1 MRIFTVNRESGS
13 SLKCKAKPVCTRS
26 SRSRIAYAASLFSIA
41 MVAVSSLTGQTAPRA
56 AATPQSSQGGQT
68 LCQPQVIG
76 NRRIPKESILSRL
89 FSRQND
95 LYDPAVVERDFNS
108 LWNTGYFENI
118 QIERV
123 DTPKCIQLVIV
134 VSEKP
139 TIREINY
146 KGLNA
151 VTLSDVL
158 DRYKKAKVGVS
169 VESQYDPTKIAR
181 AVVVLKD
188 LLAEHGH
195 QFATITPEVK
205 KIPPASVAITF
216 NLKEGPTVKV
226 GKIAFQGNNSLN
238 DRTLRGAMKNLKP
251 IGIPHSIILENLF
264 ARTFD
269 ASKLD
274 EDTERVRQAYRDR
287 GYFKAQTSDATTHVR
302 DVGGLNPLTLR
313 PSKGKRIDILMPVEE
328 GERYRL
334 AGITFTGNAH
344 APNVKALRAQFAQK
358 DGEWFNAT
366 MFSKGLDQLRKS
378 YGSLGYINMVG
389 QPDPKTDE
397 VNKTITLNIDIDE
410 GKPFYVS
417 RIEFVGNSIT
427 RDKVIRRELL
437 LEEGHIYNS
446 QLWELSILRLNQL
459 NYFETLKADQD
470 SESRQNA
477 DDATVDLL
485 LKLKEKG
492 KNSIGLNGGI
502 SGLSGTFIGLN
513 YETNNFLGL
522 GETLSVQANIGDL
535 SRTISFGFT
544 EPYLR
549 DKPISVGAQVFA
561 TKYDFNPS
569 KSQSTTGATGNLS
582 QAQQSLLT
590 NYNTS
595 TTGLT
600 LSASEPLRHLFART
614 GVTRV
619 GVSYSLSRSTV
630 TAFNANTTNVFQS
643 LAFRSGVAGQ
653 NQLNGIITSVVTPSF
668 SFSSLD
674 RAVGPHNGKDFNV
687 SVQIAGV
694 GGNVKYISPIAS
706 YRQFFPI
713 KGLKINREG
722 HNVLGYRIQLA
733 HTNGFGGEVAP
744 PTHRFY
750 SGGEQDLRGFDTR
763 SVGPYTF
770 IPNKI
775 EFTLTNPDGTAVP
788 LNPANPAL
796 GNVQVPLPI
805 YRLVSIGGDTQ
816 LVTNLEYRIPIISQ
830 VTFAFFTD
838 FGLTFDAQRG
848 QLRQS
853 TAGQSLIDGAQYGC
867 PVIVNQSCFGGGSV
881 KFPDLLAI
889 VPGTNFVPRMS
900 NGAELQV
907 ILPIINAP
915 FRIFYAYNSL
925 RLFED
930 VPQKLAVPNSGPD
943 AVNTFKSYFPTNG
956 SGQFSYQQ
964 ALQFYGADYI
974 LREPRKT
981 FRLTVS
987 TTF

>member
-13 SLKCKAKPVCTRS
+13 SLKSKAEPVCTCS
-26 SRSRIAYAASLFSIA
+26 SRSRIAHAALFLA
-41 MVAVSSLTGQTAPRA
+41 VVAGFSSLPAQVNRSAVI
-56 AATPQSSQGGQT
+56 PQNSQGPET

-76 NRRIPKESILSRL
+76 NRRIPKESVLARL

-95 LYDPAVVERDFNS
+95 QYDPAVVERDFNS
-108 LWNTGYFENI
+108 LWNTGYFEDI

-123 DTPKCIQLVIV
+123 DTPKCVQLVIYV
-134 VSEKP
+134 REKP

-158 DRYKKAKVGVS
+158 ERYKKAKVGVS

-216 NLKEGPTVKV
+216 NIKEGPTVKV

-287 GYFKAQTSDATTHVR
+287 GYFKAQTSEPTTHVR
-302 DVGGLNPLTLR
+302 DAGGLNPFTLR

-328 GERYRL
+328 GERYKL
-334 AGITFTGNAH
+334 AAITFTGNAH
-344 APNVKALRAQFAQK
+344 VPNVKALRAVFTEK

-366 MFSKGLDQLRKS
+366 QFSKGLDNLRKQ
-378 YGSLGYINMVG
+378 YGALGYINMVG
-389 QPDPKTDE
+389 NPAPKIDDA
-397 VNKTITLNIDIDE
+397 NKTITLNIDIDE

-417 RIEFVGNSIT
+417 RIEFQGNTIT

-477 DDATVDLL
+477 DDQTVDLL

-502 SGLSGTFIGLN
+502 SGLTGTFIGLN

-522 GETLSVQANIGDL
+522 GETLSLQANVGDL
-535 SRTISFGFT
+535 SRQVSFGFT

-561 TKYDFNPS
+561 QKYDFNPS

-582 QAQQSLLT
+582 AAQQSLLT

-600 LSASEPLRHLFART
+600 LTASEPLRHLFART

-619 GVSYSLSRSTV
+619 GVSYSLSRASV
-630 TAFNANTTNVFQS
+630 TTFNQNTTNVFQS

-653 NQLNGIITSVVTPSF
+653 NQLTGIITSVVTPSF

-674 RAVGPHNGKDFNV
+674 RPVGPHRGKDFNV
-687 SVQIAGV
+687 AVQIAGV

-706 YRQFFPI
+706 YRQFFPM
-713 KGLKINREG
+713 KGLKVNREG

-733 HTNGFGGEVAP
+733 HTTGFGGEVAP

-763 SVGPYTF
+763 SVSPYTF

-775 EFTLTNPDGTAVP
+775 EYTLTNPDGTSVP
-788 LNPANPAL
+788 INPSNPAL
-796 GNVQVPLPI
+796 GNVQIPLPI
-805 YRLVSIGGDTQ
+805 YRMVSIGGDTQ

-838 FGLTFDAQRG
+838 FGMTMDLQPG

-853 TAGQSLIDGAQYGC
+853 TAGQSLISGAQYGC
-867 PVIVNQSCFGGGSV
+867 QTIVNGACFGGSSV
-881 KFPDLLAI
+881 KFPEFLSI
-889 VPGTNFVPRMS
+889 VPGTNYVPRMS

-925 RLFED
+925 RLYES
-930 VPQKLAVPNSGPD
+930 VPQKLAVPNTGPD
-943 AVNTFKSYFPTNG
+943 AVNVFKSYFPSNG
-956 SGQFSYQQ
+956 AGQFSYQQ

>member
-1 MRIFTVNRESGS
+1 VRIFTVNRESGS
-13 SLKCKAKPVCTRS
+13 SLKSKAEPVCTCS
-26 SRSRIAYAASLFSIA
+26 SRSRIAHAALFLA
-41 MVAVSSLTGQTAPRA
+41 VVAGFSSLPAQVNRGA
-56 AATPQSSQGGQT
+56 AVPQNSQGPET

-76 NRRIPKESILSRL
+76 NRRIPKESVLARL

-108 LWNTGYFENI
+108 LWNTGYFEDI

-123 DTPKCIQLVIV
+123 DTPKCVQLVIYV
-134 VSEKP
+134 REKP

-158 DRYKKAKVGVS
+158 ERYKKAKVGVS

-216 NLKEGPTVKV
+216 NIKEGPTVKV
-226 GKIAFQGNNSLN
+226 GKIAFQGNNSLS

-287 GYFKAQTSDATTHVR
+287 GYFKAQTSEPTTHVR
-302 DVGGLNPLTLR
+302 DAGGLNPFTLR

-328 GERYRL
+328 GERYKL
-334 AGITFTGNAH
+334 AAITFTGNAH
-344 APNVKALRAQFAQK
+344 VPNVKALRAVFTEK
-358 DGEWFNAT
+358 DGDWFNAT
-366 MFSKGLDQLRKS
+366 QFSKGLDNLRKQ
-378 YGSLGYINMVG
+378 YGALGYINMVG
-389 QPDPKTDE
+389 NPVPKIDDA
-397 VNKTITLNIDIDE
+397 NKTITLNIDIDE

-417 RIEFVGNSIT
+417 RIEFQGNTIT

-477 DDATVDLL
+477 DDQTVDLL

-502 SGLSGTFIGLN
+502 SGLTGTFIGLN

-522 GETLSVQANIGDL
+522 GETLSLQANVGDL
-535 SRTISFGFT
+535 SRQISFGFT

-561 TKYDFNPS
+561 QKYDFNPS

-582 QAQQSLLT
+582 AAQQSLLT

-600 LSASEPLRHLFART
+600 LTASEPLRHLFART

-619 GVSYSLSRSTV
+619 GVSYSLSRASV
-630 TAFNANTTNVFQS
+630 TTFNQNTTNVFQS

-653 NQLNGIITSVVTPSF
+653 NQLTGIITSVVTPSF

-674 RAVGPHNGKDFNV
+674 RPVGPHHGKDFNLA
-687 SVQIAGV
+687 VQVAGV
-694 GGNVKYISPIAS
+694 GGNVKYISPVAS
-706 YRQFFPI
+706 YRQFFPM
-713 KGLKINREG
+713 KGLKVNREG
-722 HNVLGYRIQLA
+722 HNVLGYRIQVA
-733 HTNGFGGEVAP
+733 HITGFGGEVAP

-763 SVGPYTF
+763 SVSPYTF

-775 EFTLTNPDGTAVP
+775 EYTLTNPDGTSVP
-788 LNPANPAL
+788 INPSNPAL
-796 GNVQVPLPI
+796 GNVQIPLPI
-805 YRLVSIGGDTQ
+805 YRMVSIGGDTQ
-816 LVTNLEYRIPIISQ
+816 LITNLEYRIPIISQ

-838 FGLTFDAQRG
+838 FGMNFDAQPG

-853 TAGQSLIDGAQYGC
+853 TAGQSLISGAQYGC
-867 PVIVNQSCFGGGSV
+867 PTIVNGACFGGSSV
-881 KFPDLLAI
+881 KFPEYLAI
-889 VPGTNFVPRMS
+889 VPGTNYVPRMS

-925 RLFED
+925 RLYED
-930 VPQKLAVPNSGPD
+930 VPQKLAVPNTGPD
-943 AVNTFKSYFPTNG
+943 AVNVFKGYFPNNG
-956 SGQFSYQQ
+956 AGQFSYQQ

>member
-1 MRIFTVNRESGS
+1 VRIFIVNRESGS

-26 SRSRIAYAASLFSIA
+26 SRSRIAHAASVFA
-41 MVAVSSLTGQTAPRA
+41 FAVVAASSLAAQVTPGTATA
-56 AATPQSSQGGQT
+56 PQSSQGVET

-76 NRRIPKESILSRL
+76 NRRIPKESVLARL

-95 LYDPAVVERDFNS
+95 IYDPLVVERDFNS
-108 LWNTGYFENI
+108 LWNTGYFEDV

-123 DTPKCIQLVIV
+123 DTPKCVQLVIIV
-134 VSEKP
+134 KEKP

-146 KGLNA
+146 TGLNA
-151 VTLSDVL
+151 VTVSDVL
-158 DRYKKAKVGVS
+158 ERFKKAKVPLS

-195 QFATITPEVK
+195 QFSTITPEVK
-205 KIPPASVAITF
+205 TIPPASVSITF
-216 NLKEGPTVKV
+216 RIKEGPTVKV
-226 GKIAFQGNNSLN
+226 GKIAFQGNNNLS

-274 EDTERVRQAYRDR
+274 EDTERVRAAYQDR
-287 GYFKAQTSDATTHVR
+287 GYFKAQTSEPTTHVR
-302 DVGGLNPLTLR
+302 DAGGLSPFTLR

-328 GERYRL
+328 GERYKFG
-334 AGITFTGNAH
+334 GITFTGNTH
-344 APNVKALRAQFAQK
+344 VPNVKALRAQFAQK
-358 DGEWFNAT
+358 DGEYFNRT
-366 MFSKGLDQLRKS
+366 LFSKGLDQLRKS
-378 YGSLGYINMVG
+378 YGSLGYINMVAN
-389 QPDPKTDE
+389 PTPRFDE
-397 VNKTITLNIDIDE
+397 AKKLIYLDIDIDE

-417 RIEFVGNSIT
+417 RIEFQGNTIT
-427 RDKVIRRELL
+427 RDKVVRRELL
-437 LEEGHIYNS
+437 LEEGQIYNS

-459 NYFETLKADQD
+459 NYFDTLKVEQD

-477 DDATVDLL
+477 QDGTVDLL
-485 LKLKEKG
+485 LKLHEKG

-522 GETLSVQANIGDL
+522 GETLSVQANVGDL
-535 SRTISFGFT
+535 SRQISFGFT

-561 TKYDFNPS
+561 QKYDFNPS

-600 LSASEPLRHLFART
+600 LTASEPLRHLWAKT
-614 GVTRV
+614 GVTRI
-619 GVSYSLSRSTV
+619 GLSYSLSRSTV
-630 TAFNANTTNVFQS
+630 TAFNQNTTNVFQS

-668 SFSSLD
+668 TFSSLD
-674 RAVGPHNGKDFNV
+674 RAVGPHHGKDFNV
-687 SVQIAGV
+687 ALQVAGV
-694 GGNVKYISPIAS
+694 GGNVKYITPIAS
-706 YRQFFPI
+706 YRQFFPM
-713 KGLKINREG
+713 KGLKMNREG
-722 HNVLGYRIQLA
+722 HNVLGYRIQLS
-733 HTNGFGGEVAP
+733 HITGFGGEVAP

-770 IPNKI
+770 IPNKVD
-775 EFTLTNPDGTAVP
+775 FTLTNPDGTAVP

-796 GNVQVPLPI
+796 GNVVIPLPI
-805 YRLVSIGGDTQ
+805 YRMVSIGGDTQ
-816 LVTNLEYRIPIISQ
+816 LITNLEYRIPIVSQ

-838 FGLTFDAQRG
+838 FGMTFDAQPG
-848 QLRQS
+848 QLKQS
-853 TAGQSLIDGAQYGC
+853 TAGNSLVSGAQYGC
-867 PVIVNQSCFGGGSV
+867 PTIVNGACFGGSSV
-881 KFPDLLAI
+881 KFPLVLPI

-907 ILPIINAP
+907 ILPIVNAP
-915 FRIFYAYNSL
+915 FRIFYAYNPL
-925 RLFED
+925 RLYET

-943 AVNTFKSYFPTNG
+943 NVNTFKGYFPTNG
-956 SGQFSYQQ
+956 SGQFSYQE
-964 ALQFYGADYI
+964 ALQFYGANYI